1 MITMKKTKIYVTRDQ
16 PGTALNELQNL
27 YDVTI
32 NFEDHPVS
40 KQVLIEQAAG
50 LSGIIACV
58 GDQIDGEVMDASG
71 GSLQAVCNAIVGFDN
86 VDLTA
91 ATKRGIYVTNTPGV
105 LTETVADLTFGLIL
119 SVARN
124 ITSANRFIR
133 TGNWHGWGPT
143 QFLGIDVYGK
153 TLGIVGLG
161 RIGYAVARRAQGFNM
176 KLLFYD
182 VYRNP
187 EREKQYGLTYAS
199 LDMLLQQS
207 DYVTIHVPLV
217 PQTRHFIG
225 KQELDLMKDTAFLIN
240 TSRGPVVNEKDLIEA
255 LQAEKIRGAG
265 LDVWDPEPPQANNP
279 LLAMDNVVA
288 LPHIASASI
297 ETRSLMIQMAIDN
310 LKCILQGKIPPNLV
324 NKDVMNVRPLS
335 SS

>member
-1 MITMKKTKIYVTRDQ
+1 MISMSKTKIYVTRDQ
-16 PGTALNELQNL
+16 PGTALTELQNL

-40 KQVLIEQAAG
+40 KHVLIEQVAG
-50 LSGIIACV
+50 VSVIIACV
-58 GDQIDGEVMDASG
+58 GDHIDGEVMDASG

-86 VDLTA
+86 VDLAA
-91 ATKRGIYVTNTPGV
+91 ATERGIYVTNTPGV

-124 ITSANRFIR
+124 ITSADRFIR
-133 TGNWHGWGPT
+133 TGTWHGWGPK

-161 RIGYAVARRAQGFNM
+161 RIGYAVAKRAQGFNM

-199 LDMLLQQS
+199 LDTLLQQS
-207 DYVTIHVPLV
+207 DYVTIHVPLL
-217 PQTRHFIG
+217 PQTRHLIG
-225 KQELDLMKDTAFLIN
+225 KRELDLMKETGFLIN

-255 LQAEKIRGAG
+255 LQTEKIRGAG

-279 LLAMDNVVA
+279 LLAMDNVVV

-297 ETRSLMIQMAIDN
+297 ETRSLMIQMAINN

-324 NKDVMNVRPLS
+324 NKDVINVRPLS

>member
-1 MITMKKTKIYVTRDQ
+1 MTMSKPKIYVTRDQ
-16 PGTALNELQNL
+16 PGTALTELQNL

-32 NFEDHPVS
+32 NFEDHPVT
-40 KQVLIEQAAG
+40 KRVLMEQARG
-50 LSGIIACV
+50 VSGIIACV
-58 GDQIDGEVMDASG
+58 GDQIDGEIMDASG
-71 GSLQAVCNAIVGFDN
+71 GNLQAVCNAIVGFDN
-86 VDLTA
+86 VDLAA
-91 ATKRGIYVTNTPGV
+91 ATERGIYVTNTPGV

-124 ITSANRFIR
+124 ISSADRFIR
-133 TGNWHGWGPT
+133 TGTWQGWGPK
-143 QFLGIDVYGK
+143 QFLGIDVNGK

-161 RIGYAVARRAQGFNM
+161 RIGYAVAKRAQGFNM

-187 EREKQYGLTYAS
+187 DREKQYGLTYAP
-199 LDMLLQQS
+199 LDTLLQQS
-207 DYVTIHVPLV
+207 DYVTIHVPLL

-225 KQELDLMKDTAFLIN
+225 KRELDLMKNTAFLIN
-240 TSRGPVVNEKDLIEA
+240 TSRGPVVNENDLIEA

-279 LLAMDNVVA
+279 LLAMDTVVA

-310 LKCILQGKIPPNLV
+310 LKCVLQGKIPPNLV
-324 NKDVMNVRPLS
+324 NKEVVNVRPLS